1 MAKKSAPRTEAE
13 KKTSTKGKAAKG
25 APAQHS
31 AAKKAAKSPTDREKL
46 EKELVSLLPEI
57 DAEGLLFLVRQ
68 ANVLLHNKRVDELNA
83 EMEREQKAKKTK
95 RAGTTAR
102 VGENVTEITVEIQ
115 QSPDGKTYYLL
126 VDGQRHFF
134 TSEEM
139 ASIVKLSF
147 KPERKS
153 DALRFLYQ
161 FMDNERKEVLLDHG
175 ISSGKHPFFEALFY
189 EVRAKFSLNE

>member
-1 MAKKSAPRTEAE
+1 MAKKSTPKTAREKDASTRGKLPKGSTE
-13 KKTSTKGKAAKG
+13 
-25 APAQHS
+25 
-31 AAKKAAKSPTDREKL
+31 KKAAKPSTAREKL

-68 ANVLLHNKRVDELNA
+68 ANVLLHNKRVEELNA
-83 EMEREQKAKKTK
+83 EIEKEQKDKKPK

-115 QSPDGKTYYLL
+115 QSPDGKTYYML

-134 TSEEM
+134 TAEEM

-161 FMDNERKEVLLDHG
+161 FLDAERKEVLLDHG
-175 ISSGKHPFFEALFY
+175 ISTGKHPFFEALFY

>member
-1 MAKKSAPRTEAE
+1 MAKRPVAKPTND
-13 KKTSTKGKAAKG
+13 KKPLPKGKAAKRSTPKEG
-25 APAQHS
+25 AKPLTAR
-31 AAKKAAKSPTDREKL
+31 AKL
-46 EKELVSLLPEI
+46 QKELVSLLPEI
-57 DAEGLLFLVRQ
+57 DAEGLLFLMRQ
-68 ANVLLHNKRVDELNA
+68 ANVLLHNKRVDDLNA
-83 EMEREQKAKKTK
+83 EMEKEQKAKKTK
-95 RAGTTAR
+95 PPGTTAR
-102 VGENVTEITVEIQ
+102 VGENVTEVTVEIQ
-115 QSPDGKTYYLL
+115 QSPDGKTYYMI
-126 VDGQRHFF
+126 VDSQRHFF

-161 FMDNERKEVLLDHG
+161 FLDNERKEVLLDHG

>member
-1 MAKKSAPRTEAE
+1 MAKKSVS
-13 KKTSTKGKAAKG
+13 KTTQENKSSSKGKSVKG
-25 APAQHS
+25 APAKRS
-31 AAKKAAKSPTDREKL
+31 APKKTSKQPTAREKL

-83 EMEREQKAKKTK
+83 EIEREQKAKKTK
-95 RAGTTAR
+95 RPGTTAR

-161 FMDNERKEVLLDHG
+161 FLDNERKEVLLDHG